1 MTKRDPKKLA
11 QPKIKFVS
19 MLANSLVIRISF
31 VLVVII
37 AIAAV
42 LPKAEA
48 AGFWNWDSITYAFAG
63 STADKSGGGSGI
75 WREVS
80 RAAVTNGAAGIP
92 ADSRTFALDRNALSS
107 LLTTAPHESVVPLGR
122 SEVILSLPMPD
133 GNMARFRIQEA
144 PVMEPSMEKRFP
156 EIKSY
161 RVLGIDDPTMTGRF
175 DLTPRGFHA
184 NLITNDRI
192 VNILPADSSDP
203 SLYASYADIGRP
215 DIESGKHCSVSL
227 DHEIDPGRTDLL
239 APEASV
245 GPVLRTYRIA
255 VSTTFEYTS
264 DPALGG
270 GTIPSTV
277 ASINTWLNGINAIY
291 EREVSVRL
299 YLVNDT
305 DAIYTANND
314 PYDDS
319 PGNSVESV
327 MLNQVRPT
335 LRDQVGPANY
345 NLGHLLTKN
354 SGGGVAYLGVICQD
368 GDNGG
373 DGFGPLK
380 GGGVS
385 VVGAPVGGS
394 LKLLAHELG
403 HQFGAQHTFN
413 GTLNSCSGGN
423 RSSTTAYETGSGSTI
438 MSYAAI
444 CGSDNI
450 TNSTSDTRFHTG
462 SFAQITNHT
471 INGGGN
477 ACPGLINTGN
487 AAPNVTTPAGF
498 NIPRNTPFTLT
509 AVGSD
514 PDAGDVNNLSYVWE
528 QTDVGGTNFFQNG
541 TEASYNDAADPV
553 NATTRPIFR
562 AFPVTTGP
570 SRTFPS
576 LTYILNNANDPPL
589 DVSGLKT
596 AEELPR
602 IGRTLNFRV
611 TARDQVGGVNE
622 AATVLTVDNASGPF
636 VATDFA
642 GPWTGGTVQ
651 AVTWSVAGTT
661 AAPVSAANVR
671 ISLSTNGGLTFP
683 IELAASTPNDGT
695 ENVNVPTGLSTTTA
709 RIKVEA
715 VGNIFFDISGTNF
728 TITPGNACPIIA
740 DFSPKVASVGTP
752 VIITG
757 TGFTG
762 VTGVTFS
769 TGVTAVFTVDNDG
782 QITAT
787 VPAGAVGGPITLTEA
802 GCGAAASANFTVCPG
817 AAATI
822 QVDDGSFESATVSG
836 GTGNVS
842 YYVNR
847 LTPAA
852 YPATLSQVRINFP
865 SFGGVTAGMAVN
877 IVTGTNTDG
886 DANINNTSFQSV
898 ATTVTAVDTFVTYN
912 VAPITINSGDFVVGF
927 NIVHPG
933 GGFFPGAVDTSPP
946 NNARS
951 YQGVGG
957 ASFSAVGG
965 GNLLIRAGAFT
976 GACTNGACTYTI
988 TPTPQNIPF
997 GGGAGV
1003 INITTQAGCTWS
1015 ATRNNNWL
1023 TLTSAANGVGSGALN
1038 FSASQ
1043 NYSGART
1050 GTITVAGQTT
1060 ALVGDNIV
1068 INQAAAPVAAGVS
1081 VSGRVLTPDGQGV
1094 RGAVITIAGLNGEPR
1109 TARTGSF
1116 GYYRFDDILVGE
1128 TYLIS
1133 VASKR
1138 YQFTPRTIGIFDELT
1153 DVDFVAEP

>member
-1 MTKRDPKKLA
+1 MTERDPKNSS
-11 QPKIKFVS
+11 QTSDGFVS
-19 MLANSLVIRISF
+19 KMINSLFLRISF
-31 VLVVII
+31 VLLV
-37 AIAAV
+37 AIAAAIV
-42 LPKAEA
+42 LPRSQA
-48 AGFWNWDSITYAFAG
+48 AGFWNWDSMTFAFAG
-63 STADKSGGGSGI
+63 GPDKSGRGPDIWQEVGRSAVANAAEGI
-75 WREVS
+75 PTDS
-80 RAAVTNGAAGIP
+80 RAFT
-92 ADSRTFALDRNALSS
+92 LDKSALSS
-107 LLTTAPHESVVPLGR
+107 LLATAPHESVVPLGR
-122 SEVILSLPMPD
+122 SEVVLALPMPE
-133 GNMARFRIQEA
+133 GNLARFRIQEA
-144 PVMEPSMEKRFP
+144 PVIEPSMEERFP
-156 EIKSY
+156 DIKSY
-161 RVLGIDDPTMTGRF
+161 RAIGIDDPTITGRF

-184 NLITNDRI
+184 NLIANDRI
-192 VNILPADSSDP
+192 INILPADSTDT
-203 SLYASYADIGRP
+203 SLYASYAENGRTSI
-215 DIESGKHCSVSL
+215 DGAKHCSVSVEN
-227 DHEIDPGRTDLL
+227 EIEPGSTDFL
-239 APEASV
+239 APQASV

-270 GTIPSTV
+270 GTIPNTV
-277 ASINTWLNGINAIY
+277 ASINTWLIGINAIY

-299 YLVNDT
+299 ILVNNT
-305 DAIYTANND
+305 NAMYTTNTD
-314 PYDDS
+314 PYNDAV
-319 PGNSVESV
+319 GMSVEST

-345 NLGHLLTKN
+345 NLGHLLARN
-354 SGGGVAYLGVICQD
+354 SNGGVAYLGVICQD
-368 GDNGG
+368 LDNGG
-373 DGFGPLK
+373 DGLGPLK

-403 HQFGAQHTFN
+403 HQFGAQHSFN
-413 GTLNSCSGGN
+413 GTLNSCGGAN
-423 RSSTTAYETGSGSTI
+423 RSAGTSYETGSGSTI

-450 TNSTSDTRFHTG
+450 TTSTSDTRFHTG
-462 SFAQITNHT
+462 SFAQITNYIT
-471 INGGGN
+471 VGSGS
-477 ACPGLINTGN
+477 ACPGLVNTGN
-487 AAPNVTTPAGF
+487 TAPTVTTAAGF

-509 AVGSD
+509 AVGGD

-528 QTDVGGTNFFQNG
+528 QTDVGGAAFFQNG
-541 TEASYNDAADPV
+541 TSSSYNDAADPV

-562 AFPVTTGP
+562 SFPATSGP
-570 SRTFPS
+570 TRTFPS

-589 DVSGLKT
+589 DVAGVKSGE
-596 AEELPR
+596 ALPR

-636 VATDFA
+636 AATDIA

-661 AAPVSAANVR
+661 AAPVSSANVR

-683 IELAASTPNDGT
+683 IELAANTPNDGT
-695 ENVNVPTGLSTTTA
+695 ENINVPTGLSTTTA

-728 TITPGNACPIIA
+728 TITPGNSCPIIA
-740 DFSPKVASVGTP
+740 DFSPKVASVGSS

-769 TGVTAVFTVDNDG
+769 TGVTATFTVNNDG

-817 AAATI
+817 AAASI

-836 GTGNVS
+836 GTGNLS

-865 SFGGVTAGMAVN
+865 GFAGVTAGTAIN
-877 IVTGTNTDG
+877 IVSGTNVDG
-886 DANINNTSFQSV
+886 DANIDNTAFQSV
-898 ATTVTAVDTFVTYN
+898 ATTVTAVDSYVTYN

-927 NIVHPG
+927 NFVNQAG
-933 GGFFPGAVDTSPP
+933 VFPGPVDTTTP
-946 NNARS
+946 NASRS
-951 YQGVGG
+951 FQGVGG

-965 GNLLIRAGAFT
+965 GTLLIRANAFT
-976 GACTNGACTYTI
+976 GACSSGSCTYTI

-997 GGGAGV
+997 GGGPGT

-1015 ATRNNNWL
+1015 AARNNNWL
-1023 TLTSAANGVGSGALN
+1023 TLTSAANGVGSGVIN
-1038 FSASQ
+1038 FTASQ

-1081 VSGRVLTPDGQGV
+1081 VSGRVLTSEGRGV
-1094 RGAVITIAGLNGEPR
+1094 QGAVVTITSSAGETR
-1109 TARTGSF
+1109 MARSSGF
-1116 GYYRFDDILVGE
+1116 GYYRFDDIIVGE

-1133 VASKR
+1133 PSSKR
-1138 YQFTPRTIGIFDELT
+1138 YQFTPRTISVLDELT
-1153 DVDFVAEP
+1153 EIDFVAEP